1 MAIPSIVIVACDAYL
16 AGIFGRK
23 FELDGWDVDIAE
35 AMDDGERKASKL
47 RPSIL
52 MLDVDCVND
61 AEAAIRRLRSMP
73 TLQKTKLV
81 LLAGRGDQEHIQKAR
96 DAGADD
102 YLLLGHFVPQE
113 AVVKMKALLES

>member
-1 MAIPSIVIVACDAYL
+1 MPAPSIVIVACDAYL

-23 FELDGWDVDIAE
+23 FELDGWDVGIAE
-35 AMDDGERKASKL
+35 SMEEGERKASKQ

-52 MLDVDCVND
+52 MLDVDCVVD
-61 AEAAIRRLRSMP
+61 MEAAIRRMRSMP

-81 LLAGRGDQEHIQKAR
+81 LLAGKGDRVHIQKAR
-96 DAGADD
+96 EAGADD

-113 AVVKMKALLES
+113 AVIKMKALLES

>member
-1 MAIPSIVIVACDAYL
+1 MATTSILIVACDAYL

-23 FELDGWDVDIAE
+23 FELDGWDVEIAE
-35 AMDDGERKASKL
+35 SLEEGERKSAKM
-47 RPSIL
+47 RPSIFL
-52 MLDVDCVND
+52 LDVDCVSD
-61 AEAAIRRLRSMP
+61 TEAQVRRLRSLP

-81 LLAGRGDQEHIQKAR
+81 MLASRGDRRHIQAAS

-113 AVVKMKALLES
+113 AVIKMKKLLES